1 MTEQQI
7 ETTADKVVVA
17 YGVLRAKMAEATGH
31 DPAENPEAL
40 LQAACTVV
48 LATEVSEVG
57 FEVRAK

>member
-31 DPAENPEAL
+31 DMNPEAL